1 MASNV
6 TEFDEDSDIELEE
19 EDLFP
24 VVSPKAVEA
33 YKKLKN
39 CFFKGR
45 YIGQIKWKAAFAF
58 KRAENKKV
66 SELFSLIDDLIDR
79 EENRVRAKYYSVTCH
94 HTRIQHLHPA
104 GTSKNPDKCD
114 AIRKLIGFHNGGL

>member
-6 TEFDEDSDIELEE
+6 TEFDEDSDLELEE

-24 VVSPKAVEA
+24 VVPPKAVEA
-33 YKKLKN
+33 YKKLKH
-39 CFFKGR
+39 CVFKGR
-45 YIGQIKWKAAFAF
+45 YIGQMKWKVAFAF

-79 EENRVRAKYYSVTCH
+79 EENRVRAKYYSVTSH

-104 GTSKNPDKCD
+104 GK
-114 AIRKLIGFHNGGL
+114 